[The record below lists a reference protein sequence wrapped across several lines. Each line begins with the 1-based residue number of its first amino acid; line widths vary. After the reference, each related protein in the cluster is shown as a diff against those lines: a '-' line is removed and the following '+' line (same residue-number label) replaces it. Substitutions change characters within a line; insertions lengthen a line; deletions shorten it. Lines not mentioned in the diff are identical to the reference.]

1 MKWLEKQAMN
11 DVYVQKKTLT
21 LSIQLIQNYMD
32 LHILHIIISLKIT
45 CKKKWKAKMAWKP
58 GDEWCMR
65 PEEDADIIHSI
76 NSKLH
81 GFTYFAHH
89 NLIKNNL

>member
-65 PEEDADIIHSI
+65 PEEDADTIIYLTKYVIQNATI
-76 NSKLH
+76 NCFWTS
-81 GFTYFAHH
+81 
-89 NLIKNNL
+89 